1 MIRESTP
8 SSRPA
13 PGTLVALLL
22 TAGLLLI
29 SGCASSS
36 QETTDTSGEA
46 EAMAM
51 AASDQEDAPDEAGT
65 SKDKAQQSVD
75 TRKKAADKQRDSK
88 KRAAASPAKDT
99 KATDSDGD
107 PAISPIANGV
117 DAANSGNYT
126 VAIRRLER
134 ALDSDQ
140 GFLAAYNLGVVAEK
154 QGKLDQAQSHYQSAL
169 QKDATFTPALMN
181 LVRLHLRRGDVS
193 KAGSL
198 ARRYAE
204 NHSQNMSHRA
214 VQLEV
219 MLAKEQYNDV
229 VQQAKSIL
237 KRDERNVEAMV
248 ALATANYKMGR
259 FELARAVLNRASE
272 LSPERPDLYFLFG
285 LIAMEN
291 EETSK
296 AIANFKEAIK
306 YAPRFPEAHNNLGLL
321 YDEASDYQAAA
332 EEYQAAIDAYPEF
345 AGAHLNLGNAYK
357 NLSKPKKAEASFQR
371 VLEIKGDHADA
382 YFNLGILYLDASVPG
397 MDKIPRLQKAIEM
410 LNEYKRVSRGQ
421 LGEDDPADQY
431 IQAAR
436 KQIEAEKQRQ
446 KMMRQ
451 MQKKQSG
458 GDSSG
463 DSGGDSSGDSS
474 EASGDESGSDS
485 SNKQQNGSD

>member
-1 MIRESTP
+1 
-8 SSRPA
+8 
-13 PGTLVALLL
+13 
-22 TAGLLLI
+22 LLI

-46 EAMAM
+46 EAMA
-51 AASDQEDAPDEAGT
+51 ASGQEDAPDGAEAP
-65 SKDKAQQSVD
+65 KEKADKPAD
-75 TRKKAADKQRDSK
+75 TRKKAEDKGGDSK
-88 KRAAASPAKDT
+88 KRAAKPAKDT

-154 QGKLDQAQSHYQSAL
+154 QGKLDQAQSHYESAL

-204 NHSQNMSHRA
+204 NHAENMSHRA

-219 MLAKEQYNDV
+219 MLAKEQYNAV

-248 ALATANYKMGR
+248 ALATANYRMGR

-332 EEYQAAIDAYPEF
+332 DEYQAAIDAYPDF

-382 YFNLGILYLDASVPG
+382 YFNLGILYLDASMPG

-421 LGEDDPADQY
+421 LGEDDPADKY

-458 GDSSG
+458 GDS
-463 DSGGDSSGDSS
+463 GGDSSNEQQDDGQQDD
-474 EASGDESGSDS
+474 AA
-485 SNKQQNGSD
+485 QNGSDQEGSD